1 MASVW
6 DEWRR
11 LSHLRATGKL
21 SAQEFAQAEAT
32 LLEAVPLLEEVKEL
46 DRPMQYPTIS
56 RQIAIPVAIAALA
69 GLIAFAIPGATDTF
83 AATIGVGVLT
93 VIIWRLYEN
102 QPKEDQKED
111 LAIAVPPQPSGTPET
126 NARKG

>member
-11 LSHLRATGKL
+11 LSRLRATGKL

-32 LLEAVPLLEEVKEL
+32 LLETVPLLEEVTEL
-46 DRPMQYPTIS
+46 DRPMQYPTVS

-69 GLIAFAIPGATDTF
+69 GLIAFTIPGATATF

-111 LAIAVPPQPSGTPET
+111 LAIAVPPQSSGTPET
-126 NARKG
+126 NTRKG